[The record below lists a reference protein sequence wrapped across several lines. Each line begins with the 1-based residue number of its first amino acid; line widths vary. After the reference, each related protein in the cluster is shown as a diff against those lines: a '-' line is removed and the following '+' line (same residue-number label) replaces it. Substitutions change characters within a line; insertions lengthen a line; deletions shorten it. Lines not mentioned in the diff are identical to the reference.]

1 MNPQSKA
8 ILYGSLVVL
17 FWSTVATAFKIAL
30 SEMGYMQLL
39 LLSSLTA
46 LGIFIVNSLLTG
58 KFRLLLNS
66 LSDKKVVGRAM
77 LLGALNPFLYY
88 LVLFKAYSLLPA
100 QVAQPLNY
108 SWQLLLVLLSVIFL
122 GRKVSRNQLIGL
134 IVSFLGIVI
143 ISMQGDLSGFKV
155 DSPFGVMLALSSA
168 FIWATYWI
176 LDVKNKNGDSDIALT
191 LNFFF
196 GAIYLLMVLLFTGDF
211 VMPSV
216 QGALSAVYVGFFE
229 MGVTFILWGKALR
242 LTANTARLTG
252 LTYLSPFLSLL
263 IIHFTL
269 GENIYLTTVVGLVF
283 IVSGIVFGNV
293 KIGKTNEKT

>member
-46 LGIFIVNSLLTG
+46 LVIFIVNSLLIG

>member
-1 MNPQSKA
+1 MS
-8 ILYGSLVVL
+8 
-17 FWSTVATAFKIAL
+17 
-30 SEMGYMQLL
+30 YMQLL

-46 LGIFIVNSLLTG
+46 LGIFVVNSLLTG
-58 KFRLLLNS
+58 KFRLLIRS

-108 SWQLLLVLLSVIFL
+108 SWQILLVLLSMMFL

-134 IVSFLGIVI
+134 IISFVGIII

-196 GAIYLLMVLLFTGDF
+196 GAIYLMLVLLFTGDF

-216 QGALSAVYVGFFE
+216 EGALSAVYVGFFE

-242 LTANTARLTG
+242 LTTNTARLTG

-283 IVSGIVFGNV
+283 IVSGIVFGNLKMEHLKRSFGLKMRV
-293 KIGKTNEKT
+293 D